1 MAYSICVLTDFDCR
15 PTGVTGHFR
24 TNVLPFVDRADQ
36 SITNFDSWNSSRNQ
50 QRNWETILQLIGLYT
65 QPQSISDIRM
75 KNGRWEFEF
84 ETEFDDVFRLNDD
97 PVGLL
102 KQACRGVPIINYVQ
116 QQLTALLQPDVN
128 IWFYPKGHK

>member
-24 TNVLPFVDRADQ
+24 TSALPFEDQ
-36 SITNFDSWNSSRNQ
+36 AGQPITDLESWNSSRNQ

-65 QPQSISDIRM
+65 QPQRISSVRM
-75 KNGRWEFEF
+75 EQGRWEFDF
-84 ETEFDDVFRLNDD
+84 ETDFDDVFRLNDD

-102 KQACRGVPIINYVQ
+102 KQACRGVPIINYVK
-116 QQLTALLQPDVN
+116 QQLTTLLQPDVN
-128 IWFYPKGHK
+128 IWFYTKDHK

>member
-24 TNVLPFVDRADQ
+24 TNVLPFVDRLNQ
-36 SITNFDSWNSSRNQ
+36 PITDVDSWNSSRNQ

-75 KNGRWEFEF
+75 QNGRWEFEF
-84 ETEFDDVFRLNDD
+84 ETEFDDVFRLNED

>member
-24 TNVLPFVDRADQ
+24 TNVLPFVDRLDQ
-36 SITNFDSWNSSRNQ
+36 PITDVDSWNSSRNQ

-65 QPQSISDIRM
+65 QPQHISDIRM

>member
-1 MAYSICVLTDFDCR
+1 MKITCRTLFDCSL
-15 PTGVTGHFR
+15 TGVTGHFR
-24 TNVLPFVDRADQ
+24 SSEIPFRDRVGQMVHTQAD
-36 SITNFDSWNSSRNQ
+36 WNHSRNQ
-50 QRNWETILQLIGLYT
+50 QRNWETLLQLIGLYT
-65 QPQSISDIRM
+65 QPQHISDIRM
-75 KNGRWEFEF
+75 QNGRWEFEF

>member
-36 SITNFDSWNSSRNQ
+36 SITNFESWNSSRNQ
-50 QRNWETILQLIGLYT
+50 QRNWETLLQLIGLYT

>member
-36 SITNFDSWNSSRNQ
+36 SITNFESWNSSRNQ
-50 QRNWETILQLIGLYT
+50 QRNWETLLQLIGLYT
-65 QPQSISDIRM
+65 QPQHISNIRM

>member
-50 QRNWETILQLIGLYT
+50 QRNWETLLQLIGLYT

>member
-24 TNVLPFVDRADQ
+24 TNVLPFVDRIDQ
-36 SITNFDSWNSSRNQ
+36 PITDFDSWNSSRNQ

-65 QPQSISDIRM
+65 QPQSISDIRI

>member
-24 TNVLPFVDRADQ
+24 TNVLPFVDRLDQ
-36 SITNFDSWNSSRNQ
+36 PITDFDSWNSSRNQ

-65 QPQSISDIRM
+65 QPQSISDIRI

>member
-24 TNVLPFVDRADQ
+24 TNVLPFVDRIDQ
-36 SITNFDSWNSSRNQ
+36 SITDFESWNSSRNQ

>member
-1 MAYSICVLTDFDCR
+1 MAYGICVLTDFDCR

-24 TNVLPFVDRADQ
+24 AQVLPFVDRAGQ
-36 SITNFDSWNSSRNQ
+36 VITDFVSWTSSRNQ
-50 QRNWETILQLIGLYT
+50 QRNWETILQLIGLYS
-65 QPQSISDIRM
+65 QPQHISDLRM
-75 KNGRWEFEF
+75 HKGRWLFEF
-84 ETEFDDVFRLNDD
+84 QTEFADVFTLHDD

-116 QQLTALLQPDVN
+116 QQLTTLLQPDVN

>member
-24 TNVLPFVDRADQ
+24 TNVLPFVDRLDQ

-84 ETEFDDVFRLNDD
+84 ETEFDDVFRLNED

>member
-75 KNGRWEFEF
+75 QNGRWEFEF
-84 ETEFDDVFRLNDD
+84 ETEFDDVFRLNED

>member
-24 TNVLPFVDRADQ
+24 TNVLPFVDRANQ
-36 SITNFDSWNSSRNQ
+36 PITDFDSWNSSRNQ

-65 QPQSISDIRM
+65 QPQNISDIRM

>member
-24 TNVLPFVDRADQ
+24 TNVLPFVDRLDQ
-36 SITNFDSWNSSRNQ
+36 SITDFDSWNSSRNQ

-84 ETEFDDVFRLNDD
+84 ETEFDDVFRLNED

>member
-75 KNGRWEFEF
+75 QNGRWEFEF

>member
-50 QRNWETILQLIGLYT
+50 QRNWETLLQLIGLYT
-65 QPQSISDIRM
+65 QPQHISDIRM
-75 KNGRWEFEF
+75 QNGRWEFEF
-84 ETEFDDVFRLNDD
+84 ETEFDDVFRLNED

>member
-24 TNVLPFVDRADQ
+24 TNVLPFVDRLDQ

-84 ETEFDDVFRLNDD
+84 ETEFDDVFRLNED

-102 KQACRGVPIINYVQ
+102 KQACRGVPIINYVE

>member
-50 QRNWETILQLIGLYT
+50 QRNWETLLQLIGLYT
-65 QPQSISDIRM
+65 QPQHISNIRM
-75 KNGRWEFEF
+75 QNGRWEFEF
-84 ETEFDDVFRLNDD
+84 ETEFDDVFRLNED

>member
-24 TNVLPFVDRADQ
+24 TNVLPFVDRIDQ
-36 SITNFDSWNSSRNQ
+36 TITNFDSWNSSRNQ
-50 QRNWETILQLIGLYT
+50 QRNWETLLQLIGLYT

-84 ETEFDDVFRLNDD
+84 ETEFDDVFRLNED

>member
-24 TNVLPFVDRADQ
+24 TNVLPFVDRIDQ
-36 SITNFDSWNSSRNQ
+36 TITNFDSWNSSRNQ
-50 QRNWETILQLIGLYT
+50 QRNWETLLQLIGLYT

>member
-24 TNVLPFVDRADQ
+24 TNVLPFVDRIDQ
-36 SITNFDSWNSSRNQ
+36 PITDFDSWNSSRNQ

>member
-24 TNVLPFVDRADQ
+24 TNVLPFVDRIDQ
-36 SITNFDSWNSSRNQ
+36 PITDVDSWNSSRNQ

>member
-1 MAYSICVLTDFDCR
+1 M
-15 PTGVTGHFR
+15 
-24 TNVLPFVDRADQ
+24 DRADQ

-50 QRNWETILQLIGLYT
+50 QRNWETLLQLIGLYT
-65 QPQSISDIRM
+65 QPQHISDIRM
-75 KNGRWEFEF
+75 QNGRWEFEF
-84 ETEFDDVFRLNDD
+84 ETEFDDVFRLNED

-116 QQLTALLQPDVN
+116 QQLTTLLQPDVN

>member
-24 TNVLPFVDRADQ
+24 TNVLPFVDRLDQ
-36 SITNFDSWNSSRNQ
+36 PITDVDSWNSSRNQ

-75 KNGRWEFEF
+75 QNGRWEFEF

>member
-24 TNVLPFVDRADQ
+24 TSVLPFVDRAEQ

-50 QRNWETILQLIGLYT
+50 QRNWETLLQLIGLYT

>member
-24 TNVLPFVDRADQ
+24 TNVLPFVDRLDQ
-36 SITNFDSWNSSRNQ
+36 PITNFDSWNSSRNQ

-84 ETEFDDVFRLNDD
+84 ETEFDDVFRLNED

>member
-15 PTGVTGHFR
+15 STGVTGHFR
-24 TNVLPFVDRADQ
+24 TNVLPFVDRIDQ
-36 SITNFDSWNSSRNQ
+36 PITDVDSWNSSRNQ

>member
-50 QRNWETILQLIGLYT
+50 QRNWETLLQLIGLYT

-75 KNGRWEFEF
+75 QNGRWEFEF

>member
-1 MAYSICVLTDFDCR
+1 M
-15 PTGVTGHFR
+15 
-24 TNVLPFVDRADQ
+24 PFVDRLDQ
-36 SITNFDSWNSSRNQ
+36 PITDVDSWNSSRNQ

-65 QPQSISDIRM
+65 QPQHISDIRM

>member
-24 TNVLPFVDRADQ
+24 TNVLPFVDRLDQ
-36 SITNFDSWNSSRNQ
+36 SITDVDSWNSSRNQ

-75 KNGRWEFEF
+75 QNGRWEFEF
-84 ETEFDDVFRLNDD
+84 ETEFDDVFRLNED

>member
-24 TNVLPFVDRADQ
+24 TNVLPFVDRAEQ

-84 ETEFDDVFRLNDD
+84 ETEFDDVFRLNED

>member
-24 TNVLPFVDRADQ
+24 TNVLPFVDRLDQ
-36 SITNFDSWNSSRNQ
+36 SITDFDSWNSSRNQ

-65 QPQSISDIRM
+65 QPQSISNIRM
-75 KNGRWEFEF
+75 QNGRWEFEF